1 MYERFTDRA
10 RKVMQLANQEAQRF
24 NHEYIGTE
32 HILLGLVKEGSGVAA
47 NVLKNLDV
55 DLRKIRLEVE
65 KIVQSGP
72 DMVTMGKLPQTPRA
86 KKVIEYSMEEARNLN
101 HNYVGTEHILLG
113 LLREQ
118 EGVAAQVLMNLG
130 LKLEDVREE
139 VLNLLG
145 HGMETSEGGERAPSS
160 GGGGGGGGKGGKS
173 KTPALD
179 SFGRD
184 LTELARQGKLDPVIG
199 RTNEIE
205 RVIQIL
211 SRRQKNNP
219 VLLGEAGVGKTAIV
233 EGFAQMVVENNVPE
247 LLRDKRIV
255 VLDLAMMV
263 AGTKYR
269 GQFEERIK
277 AVMNEVRRAKNTI
290 LFIDE
295 LHTLVGA
302 GGAEGAIDASNVLK
316 PALSRG
322 ELQCIG
328 ATTLDEYRKYI
339 EKDGALERRFQTVLV
354 EPPSPDE
361 AVEILRGL
369 RDRYEAHHRVRI
381 TDEGLKAAVELSS
394 RYITGRC
401 LPDKAIDVIDEAGAR
416 IRLKSMV
423 RPPDLKDLEEEIER
437 LNQAK
442 EEAVAS
448 QDFEKA
454 ASLRDKADKKKKEK
468 DNLSRDWR
476 EKAQESDGLVDEE
489 VIAEVVSKMTGIPLQ
504 RLDSVTHVYM
514 QPEEKR
520 LQLKEDSQDVVVPP
534 EVIEKLKPLLMPAI
548 VQERANT
555 LVKDKDVARSQEE
568 IREQSENKPAT
579 GLRAHELQDKLKE
592 LLTRKEYELYEPKI
606 RRVTMKDGASARLL
620 RMEDDL
626 KKRVISQTEAI
637 KSIARAVRRSRSGLK
652 NPKRPTGVFV
662 FAGPTGVGKTLLAK
676 SLAAF
681 MFGGQDALIQI
692 DMSEYME
699 KHNVSRLIGAPPGYV
714 GYEEGGQLTEKIR
727 RRPYAVVLLDEIE
740 KAHPDVFN
748 MLLQIMEEGHLTD
761 SFGRKVD
768 FKNTVI
774 IMTTNVGASAIHSG
788 DQFGFGKKDEDS
800 SYEKMKERLKHE
812 IEREFK
818 PEFLGRIDDIIVF
831 RQLTR
836 DDLKMIID
844 IELAKVR
851 ERLEEKGL
859 KLVLTDAAKEFIIDK
874 GSDLDFGARPLRRA
888 IESYVEDPLSEELL
902 RGGFEGKNLITLT
915 VVETGDQKHLSFDAT
930 AETEPTDQALVGA
943 GAGAETPAGEK
954 S

>member
-32 HILLGLVKEGSGVAA
+32 HVLLGLIKEGSGVAA

-65 KIVQSGP
+65 KLVQSGP
-72 DMVTMGKLPQTPRA
+72 DMVTMGRLPQTPRA

-130 LKLEDVREE
+130 LKLEEVREE

-145 HGMETSEGGERAPSS
+145 HGTEASEGGERSPAAATAGAASS
-160 GGGGGGGGKGGKS
+160 ESSKAKS

-199 RTNEIE
+199 REKEIE
-205 RVIQIL
+205 RAIQIL
-211 SRRQKNNP
+211 CRRTKTNP

-233 EGFAQMVVENNVPE
+233 EGFAQRVVDGDVPE
-247 LLRDKRIV
+247 LLTDRRIV

-316 PALSRG
+316 PALARG
-322 ELQCIG
+322 EIQCIG

-339 EKDGALERRFQTVLV
+339 EKDSALDRRFQLVMV
-354 EPPSPDE
+354 EPSTKQE
-361 AVEILRGL
+361 TVEILRGL
-369 RDRYEAHHRVRI
+369 RDRYESHHRVQI
-381 TDEGLKAAVELSS
+381 TDDALTAAVELSS

-401 LPDKAIDVIDEAGAR
+401 LPDKAIDVIDESGAR
-416 IRLKSMV
+416 VRLKAMT
-423 RPPDLKDLEEEIER
+423 RPPDLKEIDEQVEH
-437 LNQAK
+437 LNKEK
-442 EEAVAS
+442 EEAVAN

-454 ASLRDKADKKKKEK
+454 ANLRDQADKLKKKKQTIT
-468 DNLSRDWR
+468 RDWR
-476 EKAQESDGLVDEE
+476 EKSREADGVVDED
-489 VIAEVVSKMTGIPLQ
+489 VIAEVVSKMTGIPLT
-504 RLDSVTHVYM
+504 RMTT
-514 QPEEKR
+514 
-520 LQLKEDSQDVVVPP
+520 EDS
-534 EVIEKLKPLLMPAI
+534 LRLM
-548 VQERANT
+548 EM
-555 LVKDKDVARSQEE
+555 
-568 IREQSENKPAT
+568 EN
-579 GLRAHELQDKLKE
+579 
-592 LLTRKEYELYEPKI
+592 
-606 RRVTMKDGASARLL
+606 
-620 RMEDDL
+620 DL
-626 KKRVISQTEAI
+626 HKRVISQDEAI
-637 KSIARAVRRSRSGLK
+637 RAISKAVRRSRSGLK
-652 NPKRPTGVFV
+652 DPKRPTGCFI

-676 SLAAF
+676 ALAEF
-681 MFGGQDALIQI
+681 MFGDEDALIQI

-714 GYEEGGQLTEKIR
+714 GFEEGGQLTEKIR

-748 MLLQIMEEGHLTD
+748 MLLQVMEEGRLTD
-761 SFGRKVD
+761 SFGRNVD
-768 FKNTVI
+768 FRNTI
-774 IMTTNVGASAIHSG
+774 LIMTTNAGAEAIKNEAA
-788 DQFGFGKKDEDS
+788 FGFQKPADDS
-800 SYEKMKERLKHE
+800 SYENMKARVSER
-812 IEREFK
+812 IEKVFR
-818 PEFLGRIDDIIVF
+818 PEFLNRVDETIVF
-831 RQLTR
+831 RHLTI
-836 DDLKMIID
+836 DDLKEVID
-844 IELAKVR
+844 LELSKVR
-851 ERLEEKGL
+851 HRLGERGL
-859 KLVLTDAAKEFIIDK
+859 KLMLSDEAKKFLIKK
-874 GSDLDFGARPLRRA
+874 GSNTDFGARPLRRS
-888 IESYVEDPLSEELL
+888 IENYVEDPLSEELL
-902 RGGFEGKNLITLT
+902 KGEFQGKDTIYVDVKKVGDAKQLVFEGQAS
-915 VVETGDQKHLSFDAT
+915 EQSS
-930 AETEPTDQALVGA
+930 EPAVAA
-943 GAGAETPAGEK
+943 GSGEPG
-954 S
+954 

>member
-32 HILLGLVKEGSGVAA
+32 HILLGLIKEGSGVAA
-47 NVLKNLDV
+47 NVLKNLDI

-65 KIVQSGP
+65 KLVQSGP
-72 DMVTMGKLPQTPRA
+72 DMVTMGKLPHTPRA
-86 KKVIEYSMEEARNLN
+86 KKVIEFAMEEARNLN

-130 LKLEDVREE
+130 LKLEEVREE

-145 HGMETSEGGERAPSS
+145 HGMEGPEGTERGGLGSEGEPRRA
-160 GGGGGGGGKGGKS
+160 GKS

-199 RTNEIE
+199 REKEIE
-205 RVIQIL
+205 RTMQIL
-211 SRRQKNNP
+211 SRRTKNNP

-233 EGFAQMVVENNVPE
+233 EGFAQRVVGGDVPE
-247 LLRDKRIV
+247 LLLDRRIV

-277 AVMNEVRRAKNTI
+277 TVMNEVRRAGNII

-322 ELQCIG
+322 EIQCIG

-339 EKDGALERRFQTVLV
+339 EKDSALARRFQEVIV
-354 EPPSPDE
+354 EPSTKTETID
-361 AVEILRGL
+361 ILRGL
-369 RDRYEAHHRVRI
+369 RDRYEQHHHVQI
-381 TDEGLKAAVELSS
+381 TDDAIETAVELSS

-416 IRLKSMV
+416 VHLKSMT
-423 RPPDLKDLEEEIER
+423 RPPDLKEIDEEVER
-437 LNQAK
+437 LNREK
-442 EEAVAS
+442 EEAVAN

-454 ASLRDKADKKKKEK
+454 AALRDQADKLKQKKQAVMQE
-468 DNLSRDWR
+468 WR
-476 EKAQESDGLVDEE
+476 ERSRSTDGMVDAD
-489 VIAEVVSKMTGIPLQ
+489 VIAEVVSKITGVPLT
-504 RLDSVTHVYM
+504 RLST
-514 QPEEKR
+514 
-520 LQLKEDSQDVVVPP
+520 EDS
-534 EVIEKLKPLLMPAI
+534 LRLM
-548 VQERANT
+548 Q
-555 LVKDKDVARSQEE
+555 
-568 IREQSENKPAT
+568 
-579 GLRAHELQDKLKE
+579 
-592 LLTRKEYELYEPKI
+592 
-606 RRVTMKDGASARLL
+606 
-620 RMEDDL
+620 MEDDL
-626 KKRVISQTEAI
+626 HKRVVSQDEAI
-637 KSIARAVRRSRSGLK
+637 RSVSRAVRRSRSGLK
-652 NPKRPTGVFV
+652 DPRRPTGCFV

-676 SLAAF
+676 ALAEF
-681 MFGGQDALIQI
+681 MFGDQDALVQI

-727 RRPYAVVLLDEIE
+727 RRPYSVVLLDEIE

-748 MLLQIMEEGHLTD
+748 MLLQVMEEGRLTD
-761 SFGRKVD
+761 SFGRNVD
-768 FKNTVI
+768 FRNTI
-774 IMTTNVGASAIHSG
+774 LIMTTNAGAEAIKNESA
-788 DQFGFGKKDEDS
+788 FGFQKPDDDA
-800 SYEKMKERLKHE
+800 SYESMKERVQE
-812 IEREFK
+812 QIEKVFR
-818 PEFLGRIDDIIVF
+818 PEFLNRVDDVIVF
-831 RQLTR
+831 RHLTN
-836 DDLKMIID
+836 DDLGEVVEL
-844 IELAKVR
+844 ELAKVR
-851 ERLEEKGL
+851 ERLAEHGL
-859 KLVLTDAAKEFIIDK
+859 RLVLTPEAKKFLIKK
-874 GSDLDFGARPLRRA
+874 GSNLDFGARPLRRA
-888 IESYVEDPLSEELL
+888 IENFVEDPLSEELL
-902 RGGFEGKNLITLT
+902 KGAFRGKDTITVQLKEVAEKKHLVFEGSVTEKAEEPPAVASAANGGSA
-915 VVETGDQKHLSFDAT
+915 GD
-930 AETEPTDQALVGA
+930 
-943 GAGAETPAGEK
+943 GEQH
-954 S
+954 

>member
-65 KIVQSGP
+65 KLVQSGP
-72 DMVTMGKLPQTPRA
+72 EMVTMGRLPQTPRA

-130 LKLEDVREE
+130 LKLDEVREE

-145 HGMETSEGGERAPSS
+145 HGIEGSEGGER
-160 GGGGGGGGKGGKS
+160 GGREPAGTAGTAEAGGPATKGSKS
-173 KTPALD
+173 RTPALD

-199 RTNEIE
+199 REREIE
-205 RVIQIL
+205 RAIQVL
-211 SRRQKNNP
+211 CRRQKNNP

-233 EGFAQMVVENNVPE
+233 EGFAQRVVSGNVPE
-247 LLRDKRIV
+247 LLADKRIV

-277 AVMNEVRRAKNTI
+277 AVMNEVRRARNTI

-302 GGAEGAIDASNVLK
+302 GGAEGAIDAANVLK

-322 ELQCIG
+322 EIQCIG

-339 EKDGALERRFQTVLV
+339 EKDSALARRFQEIVVNPTTH
-354 EPPSPDE
+354 EE
-361 AVEILRGL
+361 TVEILKGL
-369 RDRYEAHHRVRI
+369 RPRYEEHHRVQI
-381 TDEGLKAAVELSS
+381 TDAAVAAAVEMSE
-394 RYITGRC
+394 RYITARC

-416 IRLKSMV
+416 VRLRSMTK
-423 RPPDLKDLEEEIER
+423 PPDLKEIDDEVEK
-437 LNQAK
+437 LNKLK
-442 EEAVAS
+442 EEAVAN

-454 ASLRDKADKKKKEK
+454 ASLRDQADKLKKKKEQIT
-468 DNLSRDWR
+468 REWR
-476 EKAQESDGLVDEE
+476 ERSRETDGVVDEE
-489 VIAEVVSKMTGIPLQ
+489 IIAEVVSKMTGIPLT
-504 RLDSVTHVYM
+504 RLST
-514 QPEEKR
+514 
-520 LQLKEDSQDVVVPP
+520 EDSQR
-534 EVIEKLKPLLMPAI
+534 LM
-548 VQERANT
+548 
-555 LVKDKDVARSQEE
+555 K
-568 IREQSENKPAT
+568 
-579 GLRAHELQDKLKE
+579 
-592 LLTRKEYELYEPKI
+592 
-606 RRVTMKDGASARLL
+606 
-620 RMEDDL
+620 MEDQL
-626 KKRVISQTEAI
+626 HQRVISQDEAI
-637 KSIARAVRRSRSGLK
+637 RAIARSVRRSRSGLK
-652 NPKRPTGVFV
+652 DPKRPTGCFI

-676 SLAAF
+676 AVAEF
-681 MFGGQDALIQI
+681 MFGDADALIHI

-748 MLLQIMEEGHLTD
+748 MLLQVMEEGRLTD
-761 SFGRKVD
+761 SFGRHVD
-768 FKNTVI
+768 FRNTI
-774 IMTTNVGASAIHSG
+774 LIMTTNAGAEAIKNES
-788 DQFGFGKKDEDS
+788 QFGFAKPNDDA
-800 SYEKMKERLKHE
+800 SYESMKGRVGER
-812 IEREFK
+812 IERVFR
-818 PEFLGRIDDIIVF
+818 PEFLNRIDEVIIF
-831 RQLTR
+831 RHLTK
-836 DDLKMIID
+836 DDLKRVID
-844 IELAKVR
+844 LELAKVK
-851 ERLEEKGL
+851 ERLLERGL
-859 KLVLTDAAKEFIIDK
+859 TLTLTDDAKEFLIKK
-874 GSDLDFGARPLRRA
+874 GSDLDYGARPLRRA
-888 IESYVEDPLSEELL
+888 IEQYVEDPLSEELL
-902 RGGFEGKNLITLT
+902 KGEFNGKDSI
-915 VVETGDQKHLSFDAT
+915 VVGAIRDDENKLRRLDFKGVKTETT
-930 AETEPTDQALVGA
+930 AEPSPEAVA
-943 GAGAETPAGEK
+943 TPAGSEGQGE
-954 S
+954 

>member
-72 DMVTMGKLPQTPRA
+72 DLVTMGKLPQTPRA
-86 KKVIEYSMEEARNLN
+86 KKVIEYAMEEARNLN
-101 HNYVGTEHILLG
+101 HNYVGTEHLLLG

-145 HGMETSEGGERAPSS
+145 HGLEGAETSERAGNPAAKS
-160 GGGGGGGGKGGKS
+160 GKS

-199 RTNEIE
+199 RSEEIE
-205 RVIQIL
+205 RVTQVL
-211 SRRQKNNP
+211 CRRQKNNP

-233 EGFAQMVVENNVPE
+233 EGFAQLVIDGNVPE
-247 LLRDKRIV
+247 LLRDRRIV

-277 AVMNEVRRAKNTI
+277 AVMNEVRRAKNVI

-339 EKDGALERRFQTVLV
+339 EKDAALERRFQMVLV
-354 EPPSPDE
+354 DPPSK
-361 AVEILRGL
+361 AQAFEILKGL
-369 RDRYEAHHRVRI
+369 RDRYESHHKVQY
-381 TDEGLKAAVELSS
+381 TDDALEKAVELSS

-423 RPPDLKDLEEEIER
+423 RPPDLKELEDDIDR
-437 LNQAK
+437 LNTQK
-442 EEAVAS
+442 EEAVAN

-454 ASLRDKADKKKKEK
+454 ANLRDQADKLKKKKE
-468 DNLSRDWR
+468 SITTEWR
-476 EKAQESDGLVDEE
+476 QKSQETDGVVDAE
-489 VIAEVVSKMTGIPLQ
+489 VISEVVAKMTGVPLTRLSSEDTVRLLEMERVLHQ
-504 RLDSVTHVYM
+504 RVV
-514 QPEEKR
+514 
-520 LQLKEDSQDVVVPP
+520 SQD
-534 EVIEKLKPLLMPAI
+534 
-548 VQERANT
+548 
-555 LVKDKDVARSQEE
+555 
-568 IREQSENKPAT
+568 
-579 GLRAHELQDKLKE
+579 
-592 LLTRKEYELYEPKI
+592 
-606 RRVTMKDGASARLL
+606 
-620 RMEDDL
+620 
-626 KKRVISQTEAI
+626 EAI
-637 KSIARAVRRSRSGLK
+637 KLVCKAVRRSRSGLK
-652 NPKRPTGVFV
+652 DPKRPTATFL
-662 FAGPTGVGKTLLAK
+662 FSGPTGVGKTLLAK
-676 SLAAF
+676 TLAEF
-681 MFGGQDALIQI
+681 MFGDEEALVQI
-692 DMSEYME
+692 DMSEYQE
-699 KHNVSRLIGAPPGYV
+699 RHNISRLIGAPPGYV

-740 KAHPDVFN
+740 KAHPDIYN

-768 FKNTVI
+768 FKNVI
-774 IMTTNVGASAIHSG
+774 LIMTTNVGAKSIANSS
-788 DQFGFGKKDEDS
+788 FGFGGINEQTAHEDMKKNVMAEVS
-800 SYEKMKERLKHE
+800 KR
-812 IEREFK
+812 FK
-818 PEFLGRIDDIIVF
+818 PEFIGRLDEVVVFHKLGD
-831 RQLTR
+831 
-836 DDLKMIID
+836 DDLKVIVEFEMK
-844 IELAKVR
+844 KVR
-851 ERLEEKGL
+851 ERLAERG
-859 KLVLTDAAKEFIIDK
+859 LVLELSDAAKQLVIEKSKSVQGERDHT
-874 GSDLDFGARPLRRA
+874 DYGARPLRRA
-888 IESYVEDPLSEELL
+888 VEVYVEDPLAEELL
-902 RGGFEGKNLITLT
+902 RGQFDGKNVIR
-915 VVETGDQKHLSFDAT
+915 VDVREVGDEKQLDFIGEYSEAS
-930 AETEPTDQALVGA
+930 PDQNLAAV
-943 GAGAETPAGEK
+943 GAETIDG
-954 S
+954 